1 MSEQPE
7 LALISFKICPFV
19 QRAAIALNEKKV
31 AYRLTHLEAGDDQ
44 PSWFEQISPLG
55 KVPVL
60 MVEGTPVFES
70 AVILEY
76 LEEVY
81 KPSLHP
87 AAALEKAR
95 QRAWMEFS
103 SNLLVKQFKL
113 TTVDDQASFTAT
125 QAQLQQLLDTLATP
139 LAEETPFFA
148 GASFALVDAAF
159 APLFTRLAILEHE
172 FNIGLNMPE
181 RLRVWSQALLARESV
196 QSSVVDDFEV
206 LFLDFVKQ
214 QQGYLSH

>member
-1 MSEQPE
+1 MSEQPNLE
-7 LALISFKICPFV
+7 LISFKICPFV
-19 QRAAIALNEKKV
+19 QRAAIALNEKEV

-44 PSWFEQISPLG
+44 PDWFQQISPMG

-60 MVEGTPVFES
+60 MVKGTPVFES

-87 AAALEKAR
+87 ADALEKAR

-113 TTVDDQASFTAT
+113 TTVEDQASFSVT
-125 QAQLQQLLDTLATP
+125 QEQLQQMLETLTEAV
-139 LAEETPFFA
+139 AEEEPFFA

-159 APLFTRLAILEHE
+159 APFFTRLAILQNE
-172 FNIGLNMPE
+172 FNLDFAMPE

-196 QSSVVDDFEV
+196 QASVVDDFEP
-206 LFLDFVKQ
+206 LFLDFVQQ